1 MEKTTAIATLESR
14 EIILKEKCEK
24 LLDLYNPASI
34 VKTFAEVKTT
44 TDCLALQDAG
54 EPVLKA
60 IARQGNGKQ
69 LEATIALNIAALDR
83 FLHLKN
89 PLSEEEIDFIAE
101 QIVDEFGYALTLA
114 DLHLILK
121 RAKAGQYGKLYERLS
136 APDVLNW
143 FREYYEARLDAAEQ
157 RNLTNDRN
165 TFGQPEMRMRVKTMD
180 EAAAESAAN
189 NEYMTIK
196 SILTQNGYKLN
207 NNEE

>member
-1 MEKTTAIATLESR
+1 METTAITTVESR
-14 EIILKEKCEK
+14 QIILKEKCEK
-24 LLDLYNPASI
+24 LLELYNPANI
-34 VKTFAEVKTT
+34 VKTFAAVKTT

-54 EPVLKA
+54 EPVLRA
-60 IARQGNGKQ
+60 IVREGNGKQ

-114 DLHLILK
+114 DVHLILK

-136 APDVLNW
+136 APDVLGW
-143 FREYYEARLDAAEQ
+143 FREYYDSRLDAAEQ

-165 TFGQPEMRMRVKTMD
+165 VFGQPETRLRVKTMD
-180 EAAAESAAN
+180 EAAAESEAN

-196 SILTQNGYKLN
+196 TVLMQNGYKFN
-207 NNEE
+207 QDEK